1 MRVLKIGPQE
11 IAFHEKNDYDFVKDQ
26 LDWLEQHYSESTLK
40 IEEMVDHS
48 HLSRTSYYT
57 QLKTLTGLS
66 PKEFISEFRLKKACM
81 YLELNTYTIAEVAY
95 RCGFNDPVYFTRIF
109 KNKMNFTPT
118 KYRENTNKIKIA
130 EKNTSAHSY

>member
-1 MRVLKIGPQE
+1 
-11 IAFHEKNDYDFVKDQ
+11 
-26 LDWLEQHYSESTLK
+26 
-40 IEEMVDHS
+40 
-48 HLSRTSYYT
+48 
-57 QLKTLTGLS
+57 
-66 PKEFISEFRLKKACM
+66 
-81 YLELNTYTIAEVAY
+81 Y